1 MKNPGSSPTNSG
13 RQAPDAFDLPPRT
26 RVPKPRTAA
35 GGLARLARL
44 ARAHGRHWTTFY
56 DLYAAAIA
64 ARTTDVSPEFAEVL
78 VALRPTEPLPEVGE
92 ALLLALRS
100 AWVRPSL
107 LTRSIVDYLMLDPRV
122 ERVAERS
129 PPSNDDLVMATAFLG
144 QHELFAA
151 LLQTAV
157 VSDLRLE
164 RVLIV
169 LRDHL
174 LTVPPSAPGVLRL
187 AALIATQANLVEYLW
202 PYTTGPI
209 DTRDIHA
216 VLPAPV
222 RGARALLNSMFRA
235 PNAAEVAAI
244 ESIAAT
250 PAVACLLERVR
261 DEPTS
266 LTRHRD
272 EIERAA
278 LSLGTTAA
286 RNTSVQPRACPRW
299 TKEPRLART
308 VPPEVSE
315 RLRVRR
321 FEGGE
326 VLLVGCGSGQELFT
340 VSATYP
346 RAHITALDA
355 NTEKLA
361 YAAHKSTQAGLHGVD
376 FLAGTLLDVPPLGW
390 AFDLIECAGVQRQ
403 LPDPDLG
410 CEALARATRPG
421 SLLRV
426 AVYGDSTCRIISA
439 LRAARQI
446 GGFSRSLE
454 DLNRFRAQLLEGQ
467 HSALPPALLQSADFH
482 TASGLRDLLFSEGEV
497 RVAIS
502 TWLALLDKHG
512 FEFVCEEINGEL
524 VHAARTAGF
533 SDASSWSI
541 RDCKRFERGH
551 PFAFGG
557 AQFLWF
563 ERRVSRRR

>member
-1 MKNPGSSPTNSG
+1 M
-13 RQAPDAFDLPPRT
+13 
-26 RVPKPRTAA
+26 
-35 GGLARLARL
+35 ARLARL
-44 ARAHGRHWTTFY
+44 ARAHGRHWSTFHEM
-56 DLYAAAIA
+56 YAAAIA
-64 ARTTDVSPEFAEVL
+64 ARTADVSPEFAEVL
-78 VALRPTEPLPEVGE
+78 VALHPTEPLPEVRE
-92 ALLLALRS
+92 AFLLALRS

-122 ERVAERS
+122 ERVTERT
-129 PPSNDDLVMATAFLG
+129 PPTNDDFVMATAHLA
-144 QHELFAA
+144 QNELFAA
-151 LLQTAV
+151 LLQTTV

-164 RVLIV
+164 RMLIV
-169 LRDHL
+169 LRDYL

-202 PYTTGPI
+202 PCTTGPI

-216 VLPAPV
+216 VLPPPV

-235 PNAAEVAAI
+235 PTAAEVAAI
-244 ESIAAT
+244 ESIAAN
-250 PAVACLLERVR
+250 PAITCLLERVR
-261 DEPTS
+261 DEPTA

-278 LSLGTTAA
+278 LSLGTVAT
-286 RNTSVQPRACPRW
+286 RSTPGQPRACPRW
-299 TKEPRLART
+299 TKEPRVART
-308 VPPEVSE
+308 LPPEVSE
-315 RLRVRR
+315 RLRLRH

-355 NTEKLA
+355 NIDKLA
-361 YAAHKSTQAGLHGVD
+361 YAAHKCAQAGVQGVD

-390 AFDLIECAGVQRQ
+390 TFDLVECAGLQRQ
-403 LPDPDLG
+403 LPDPEVG

-426 AVYGDSTCRIISA
+426 AVYGDTTCRLISA

-454 DLNRFRAQLLEGQ
+454 DLNRFRTQLLEGQ
-467 HSALPPALLQSADFH
+467 HGALPPALLQSTDFH

-497 RVAIS
+497 GVAIS
-502 TWLALLDKHG
+502 TWLALFDRHG

-524 VHAARTAGF
+524 IRAARTAGF
-533 SDASSWSI
+533 SNAASWSI

-551 PFAFGG
+551 PFAFDG

-563 ERRVSRRR
+563 ERRDSRRR

>member
-1 MKNPGSSPTNSG
+1 MKNPGSSSTNTG
-13 RQAPDAFDLPPRT
+13 RQAPDTYDLPSTARIT
-26 RVPKPRTAA
+26 KPRTT
-35 GGLARLARL
+35 GGGMARLARL
-44 ARAHGRHWTTFY
+44 ARTHGRHWSTFY
-56 DLYAAAIA
+56 ELYAAAIA
-64 ARTTDVSPEFAEVL
+64 ARTADVGPEFAEVL
-78 VALRPTEPLPEVGE
+78 VALRPIQPLPEVDE
-92 ALLLALRS
+92 AFLLALRS
-100 AWVRPSL
+100 AWIRPSL

-122 ERVAERS
+122 ERVAERT
-129 PPSNDDLVMATAFLG
+129 PPSNDDLMVATAHLG

-151 LLQTAV
+151 LMQTTV

-164 RVLIV
+164 RMLIA

-187 AALIATQANLVEYLW
+187 AALIATQANLIEYLW
-202 PYTTGPI
+202 PYTTGPV

-222 RGARALLNSMFRA
+222 RGARALLNSMFRI

-244 ESIAAT
+244 ESIAAS
-250 PAVACLLERVR
+250 PLVACLLERVR

-272 EIERAA
+272 EVERAA
-278 LSLGTTAA
+278 LSLGTAAA
-286 RNTSVQPRACPRW
+286 RKTGVHPRACPRW
-299 TKEPRLART
+299 VKEPRLART
-308 VPPEVSE
+308 LPREIAD
-315 RLRVRR
+315 RLRLRR

-346 RAHITALDA
+346 RAHVTAIDA

-361 YAAHKSTQAGLHGVD
+361 YAAHKSRQAGMQGVD

-390 AFDLIECAGVQRQ
+390 TFDLIECAGVQRQ

-426 AVYGDSTCRIISA
+426 AVYGDTTCRLISA

-467 HSALPPALLQSADFH
+467 HGALPPALLQSTDFH
-482 TASGLRDLLFSEGEV
+482 TASGLRDLLFSDGEV
-497 RVAIS
+497 GVAIS

-524 VHAARTAGF
+524 VRAARTAGF
-533 SDASSWSI
+533 SDAASWSI

-563 ERRVSRRR
+563 ERRMSRRR